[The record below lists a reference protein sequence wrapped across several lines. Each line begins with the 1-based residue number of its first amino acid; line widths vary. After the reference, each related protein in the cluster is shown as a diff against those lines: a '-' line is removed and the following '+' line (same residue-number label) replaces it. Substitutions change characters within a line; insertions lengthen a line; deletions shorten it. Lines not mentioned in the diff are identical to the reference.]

1 VTRDGSDDAGD
12 GESEPTTPA
21 DTVGGTP
28 IDEPPTASAES
39 TQPESHVLDENLR
52 TFPWLRAV
60 GVAAAT
66 LAVEYALVAA
76 IFVLGPS
83 NVDMPSLSDRLIQY
97 GFVLYNAHHVP
108 TLVTASDA
116 EVYGAA
122 ARNVLYGVENP
133 SVPPLVFFLLPLV
146 ALVVAGALFEL
157 LRGASRSD
165 SLLEEVAL
173 VGTGLGLGYV
183 LVGFAG
189 SFVFVRRVTFD
200 SGAEGQAAPAVLWL
214 LILLFFIPF
223 VFAGLGTAARYLYD
237 ERLAQA

>member
-1 VTRDGSDDAGD
+1 MTRDGYTESGGD
-12 GESEPTTPA
+12 ESEAAEPA
-21 DTVGGTP
+21 DTIGGAA

-39 TQPESHVLDENLR
+39 TQPESHLLDKGLR
-52 TFPWLRAV
+52 TFPWLRAF

-66 LAVEYALVAA
+66 LAVEYALVTA

-83 NVDMPSLSDRLIQY
+83 DVDLSSLSDRLIQY

-108 TLVTASDA
+108 TLVTATDA
-116 EVYGAA
+116 DVYGAA

-146 ALVVAGALFEL
+146 ALVVAGALFERS
-157 LRGASRSD
+157 RGASRSD
-165 SLLEEVAL
+165 SLLEEAAL
-173 VGTGLGLGYV
+173 VGTGVGLGYV
-183 LVGFAG
+183 LVGFVG

-214 LILLFFIPF
+214 LILLFLIPL
-223 VFAGLGTAARYLYD
+223 VFAGLGAGAGYLYD
-237 ERLAQA
+237 ERITQA